1 MVKNI
6 AIVSLSSGTIGEAFA
21 AHEVEIGIRR
31 LKEYGLNVIMM
42 PHAQK
47 GIEYVKN
54 HPEDRAKDL
63 LQAFSDDSIDMI
75 LCAIGGD
82 DTYRLPYLFEHKEL
96 QKALNKKI
104 FLGFSDTT
112 VNHLMLHKLGLNT
125 FYGQSFLADIC
136 EMDHEMLPYT
146 ATYFEELIRTG
157 KIAKI
162 EPSDVWYEER
172 TDFSR
177 AAVGTERISHKE
189 ERGYELL
196 QGKKVFEGRLLGG
209 CLESLY
215 DILTTT
221 RYADE
226 QAVCEKYGLF
236 PAKEEWTGK
245 ILFVETCEEKP
256 QPALFEKELEALKDR
271 GVFDVVAGVI
281 VGKPQDEAFYE
292 EYKDIWKKTVNN
304 DQLPIVYNV
313 NFGHATPRCAMQY
326 GAMARVDMEKKVI
339 IFHKP
344 IDR

>member
-82 DTYRLPYLFEHKEL
+82 DTYRLLPYLFEHKEL

-172 TDFSR
+172 TDWSLQSARREPHIQTKAFCCCREVLFFREKFS
-177 AAVGTERISHKE
+177 AAVWKCCMIFSITAAT
-189 ERGYELL
+189 
-196 QGKKVFEGRLLGG
+196 Q
-209 CLESLY
+209 
-215 DILTTT
+215 T
-221 RYADE
+221 RFRCVKSMSCFR
-226 QAVCEKYGLF
+226 QRRTGQEKF
-236 PAKEEWTGK
+236 CFWKPAKSSQCRSCT
-245 ILFVETCEEKP
+245 EKW
-256 QPALFEKELEALKDR
+256 FR
-271 GVFDVVAGVI
+271 
-281 VGKPQDEAFYE
+281 
-292 EYKDIWKKTVNN
+292 
-304 DQLPIVYNV
+304 
-313 NFGHATPRCAMQY
+313 R
-326 GAMARVDMEKKVI
+326 
-339 IFHKP
+339 
-344 IDR
+344 

>member
-82 DTYRLPYLFEHKEL
+82 DTYRLLPYLFEHKEL

-125 FYGQSFLADIC
+125 F
-136 EMDHEMLPYT
+136 
-146 ATYFEELIRTG
+146 TG
-157 KIAKI
+157 
-162 EPSDVWYEER
+162 
-172 TDFSR
+172 SR
-177 AAVGTERISHKE
+177 FWRISVRWITKCFHI
-189 ERGYELL
+189 R
-196 QGKKVFEGRLLGG
+196 QP
-209 CLESLY
+209 
-215 DILTTT
+215 IL
-221 RYADE
+221 
-226 QAVCEKYGLF
+226 KS
-236 PAKEEWTGK
+236 
-245 ILFVETCEEKP
+245 
-256 QPALFEKELEALKDR
+256 
-271 GVFDVVAGVI
+271 
-281 VGKPQDEAFYE
+281 
-292 EYKDIWKKTVNN
+292 
-304 DQLPIVYNV
+304 
-313 NFGHATPRCAMQY
+313 
-326 GAMARVDMEKKVI
+326 
-339 IFHKP
+339 
-344 IDR
+344 